1 VIGRSSVRLPFLL
14 LLLAGLCAC
23 SQPLT
28 LEQQIIATIREM
40 EAKMEAGER
49 RRFLGHI
56 SEDFTGQDGA
66 MTREQVRALVVF
78 QLNRHKSLQ
87 AQLFP
92 IHVAESGEDTATA
105 DFRALVTGG
114 PNWIPENGQVYDFET
129 HWRLVD
135 DEWYLY
141 AANWTPVALDEVL

>member
-1 VIGRSSVRLPFLL
+1 MTQHYYTRFLVLL
-14 LLLAGLCAC
+14 LLFAGLSAC

-28 LEQQIIATIREM
+28 LEQQIIAAIREM
-40 EAKMEAGER
+40 ETKIEAGER
-49 RRFLGHI
+49 RRFLAHLA
-56 SEDFTGQDGA
+56 EDFTGQNGA
-66 MTREQVRALVVF
+66 MTREQVRAMVVF
-78 QLNRHKSLQ
+78 QLNRHKRLQ

-92 IHVAESGEDTATA
+92 IHVAESGANTATA

-114 PNWIPENGQVYDFET
+114 PNWIPENGQVFDFET

-141 AANWTPVALDEVL
+141 AASWTPVALDEVL

>member
-1 VIGRSSVRLPFLL
+1 MSGRSSFQILVF
-14 LLLAGLCAC
+14 LLLAGLSAC

-28 LEQQIIATIREM
+28 VEQRIIATIREM
-40 EAKMEAGER
+40 EAKVEEGER
-49 RRFLGHI
+49 RPFMEHI
-56 SEDFTGQDGA
+56 AEDFTGQGGA
-66 MTREQVRALVVF
+66 LTREQTRAMF
-78 QLNRHKSLQ
+78 IYQLNRHQRLQ

-92 IHVAESGEDTATA
+92 IHVTESSENTATA

-114 PNWIPENGQVYDFET
+114 PNWIPESGQVFDFET

-141 AANWTPVALDEVL
+141 AVSWTPVVLEEAL